1 MHESN
6 AAADMGDTGV
16 IREEATLVDV
26 VFRSPTGPWM
36 IGLFRRVDGTVFQA
50 TGNFGHSVLFEE
62 FILHGELSPNVPG
75 GDFDVRH
82 FTSMPPKAVASLA
95 GYLSALTGAS
105 RSSSVKLVQ
114 CFGENSIDVLER
126 SPERLFDADIPEKD
140 IEKLRNGWIE
150 LRSNKLALAQVDI
163 EGISPNKLSKLQR
176 TLGYNIDLNAR
187 IKEDP
192 YLLYVQFDD
201 MLFTSAINLARR
213 LGVPNASVSA
223 VKGAVVATLRKEAWL
238 GHSFVEGKPLIEAC
252 MKLLALTR
260 QVIQP
265 LIGDAVKELVDT
277 GFVKVSESR
286 VQLSSLHRAE
296 HELIS
301 LGVEWSQFDSEE
313 LDDIE
318 PSEDMGLKLIKPMK
332 LKANAA
338 KPLVAGMCSLLQE
351 RFALV
356 QCETVQDQLMI
367 TTALDY
373 ILRGFGTDTIFVAY
387 TCEMV
392 DEAVRHLG
400 EDASVF
406 TYAEMIGL
414 DPDTGVPAQGESSPV
429 TAEVIVLIGA
439 DSIGIEEM
447 TCIMHATP
455 QSARIYMLGCPKDMP
470 SLTVGQPFA
479 EMVRIKDIRCFQGS
493 FWLPKDTGLRNAHR
507 QVWAGTLTPDLD
519 DFDPTSWLSWFRIER
534 DHIPAVL
541 PELVIGLAEASEID
555 PLNDIQ
561 IVTPT
566 QKALSSVD
574 EVCQWLVPQL
584 SERILGGYETGT
596 FQAREYVTGLPVVIR
611 QPITSAKH
619 PAFSVFTPTEVTFNR
634 LTLVSRNR
642 GEITV
647 DLTQRIDVFPAAV
660 MTPKFVRGR
669 IYDYVVL
676 VVLKEHHGLIT
687 QELIT
692 TLLNTARKSLVIV
705 GEIEDLGSGLADR
718 PGLRARSKLPQW
730 IKIDVD

>member
-1 MHESN
+1 MPESN
-6 AAADMGDTGV
+6 AATDTDDTAL

-26 VFRSPTGPWM
+26 IFRSPTGPWM
-36 IGLFRRVDGTVFQA
+36 IGLFRREDASVFHA
-50 TGNFGHSVLFEE
+50 TGNFGHSILFED
-62 FILHGELSPNVPG
+62 FILYGERCPDVPG
-75 GDFDVRH
+75 GDFDVSQ
-82 FTSMPPKAVASLA
+82 FTSMPPKSLTSLA
-95 GYLSALTGAS
+95 GYLSSLTGAS
-105 RSSSVKLVQ
+105 RSSTVKLVQ
-114 CFGENSIDVLER
+114 FFGESSIDVIER
-126 SPERLFDADIPEKD
+126 SPERMFDAEIPDRD
-140 IEKLRNGWIE
+140 IEKLRTGWNE
-150 LRSNKLALAQVDI
+150 LRSDKLALAKVDI

-176 TLGYNIDLNAR
+176 TLGYNVDLNAR

-213 LGVPNASVSA
+213 LGVPNDSVSA

-252 MKLLALTR
+252 MRLLSLTR

-265 LIGDAVKELVDT
+265 LIGDAVKELVDCS
-277 GFVKVSESR
+277 FVQVAESR
-286 VQLSSLHRAE
+286 VQLSSLHKAE

-301 LGVEWSQFDSEE
+301 LGVEWSRFDNEE

-318 PSEDMGLKLIKPMK
+318 PSEEMGLKLIKPMK
-332 LKANAA
+332 LKATAS
-338 KPLVAGMCSLLQE
+338 KPLIAGLCSLLQE

-356 QCETVQDQLMI
+356 QCETVQDQLTI
-367 TTALDY
+367 TTALNY

-392 DEAVRHLG
+392 DEVIKHLG
-400 EDASVF
+400 EDAAVF

-414 DPDTGVPAQGESSPV
+414 DPDTGVPAQGEASPV
-429 TAEVIVLIGA
+429 TADVIVLVGA

-447 TCIMHATP
+447 TCVMHAAP
-455 QSARIYMLGCPKDMP
+455 QTARLYMLGCPKDMP

-479 EMVRIKDIRCFQGS
+479 EMVKIKDIRCFQGS
-493 FWLPKDTGLRNAHR
+493 FWLPQDSELRNAHR
-507 QVWAGTLTPDLD
+507 QVWAGTLTPDLE
-519 DFDPTSWLSWFRIER
+519 DFDPTHWLSWFKIER
-534 DHIPAVL
+534 DHIPDVL
-541 PELVIGLAEASEID
+541 PQLVVGLAEASEID
-555 PLNDIQ
+555 PLHDIQ
-561 IVTPT
+561 IVTPA
-566 QKALSSVD
+566 QKALSPAEDVY
-574 EVCQWLVPQL
+574 QWLKPHL
-584 SERILGGYETGT
+584 SERILGGYETGS

-619 PAFSVFTPTEVTFNR
+619 PAFSVFTPTDVTFNR
-634 LTLVSRNR
+634 LALVSRNR
-642 GEITV
+642 GEVSV

-669 IYDYVVL
+669 IYEYVVL
-676 VVLKEHHGLIT
+676 VALKEHHSLIT

-705 GEIEDLGSGLADR
+705 GEIEDLGTGLADR

-730 IKIDVD
+730 ITIDVD

>member
-1 MHESN
+1 MHEPN
-6 AAADMGDTGV
+6 AAAETGDRTLV
-16 IREEATLVDV
+16 REEATLVDV

-36 IGLFRRVDGTVFQA
+36 IGLFRRDDATVFQA
-50 TGNFGHSVLFEE
+50 TGNFGHSVLFED
-62 FILHGELSPNVPG
+62 FILYGERSPDVPG
-75 GDFDVRH
+75 GDFDVRQ
-82 FTSMPPKAVASLA
+82 FTSMPPKSLTA
-95 GYLSALTGAS
+95 LPGYLSALTGAS

-114 CFGENSIDVLER
+114 YFGENSIDVLER
-126 SPERLFDADIPEKD
+126 SPERLFDAEIPERD
-140 IEKLRNGWIE
+140 IEKLRKGWSD
-150 LRSNKLALAQVDI
+150 LRSDKLALAKVDI
-163 EGISPNKLSKLQR
+163 EGISPHKLSKLQR
-176 TLGYNIDLNAR
+176 TLGYNVDLNAR

-213 LGVPNASVSA
+213 LGVPNDSVSA

-238 GHSFVEGKPLIEAC
+238 GHSFVEGKPLIDAC
-252 MKLLALTR
+252 MRLLSLTR

-265 LIGDAVKELVDT
+265 LIGDAVKELVDN
-277 GFVKVSESR
+277 GFVHVADSR
-286 VQLSSLHRAE
+286 VQLSSLHKAE

-301 LGVEWSQFDSEE
+301 LGVEWSQLDNED

-318 PSEDMGLKLIKPMK
+318 PSDEMGLKLIKPMK
-332 LKANAA
+332 LKATTS
-338 KPLVAGMCSLLQE
+338 KPLVAGLCSLLQE

-356 QCETVQDQLMI
+356 QCETVRDQLMI

-373 ILRGFGTDTIFVAY
+373 ILRGFGTDSIFVAY

-392 DEAVRHLG
+392 DELIKYLG
-400 EDASVF
+400 EDAAVF

-414 DPDTGVPAQGESSPV
+414 DPDTGIPAQGETSPV

-447 TCIMHATP
+447 TCIMHAAP
-455 QSARIYMLGCPKDMP
+455 QTARLYLLGCPKDLP

-479 EMVRIKDIRCFQGS
+479 EMVKIKDIRCFQGS
-493 FWLPKDTGLRNAHR
+493 FWLPQDNDLRNVHR
-507 QVWAGTLTPDLD
+507 QVWAGTLTPDLEV
-519 DFDPTSWLSWFRIER
+519 FDPTAWLSWFKIER

-541 PELVIGLAEASEID
+541 PELVAGLAEASEID

-561 IVTPT
+561 VVTPA
-566 QKALSSVD
+566 QKALSPVD
-574 EVCQWLVPQL
+574 EVYQWLIPHL
-584 SERILGGYETGT
+584 SQRLLGGHETGT
-596 FQAREYVTGLPVVIR
+596 FQAREYVTGMPVVIR

-634 LTLVSRNR
+634 LELVSRNR
-642 GEITV
+642 GEV
-647 DLTQRIDVFPAAV
+647 AVGLTQRIDVFPAAV

-669 IYDYVVL
+669 IYEYVVL
-676 VVLKEHHGLIT
+676 VVLKEHHSLIT

-692 TLLNTARKSLVIV
+692 TLLNTTRKSLVIV
-705 GEIEDLGSGLADR
+705 GEVEDLGSGLVDR
-718 PGLRARSKLPQW
+718 PSQRARSKLPQW
-730 IKIDVD
+730 ITIDVD